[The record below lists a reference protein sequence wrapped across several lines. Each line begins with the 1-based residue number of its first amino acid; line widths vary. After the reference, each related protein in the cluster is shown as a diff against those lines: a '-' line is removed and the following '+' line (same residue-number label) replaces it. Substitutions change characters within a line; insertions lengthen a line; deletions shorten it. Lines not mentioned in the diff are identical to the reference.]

1 MEFNSLLAWKTEG
14 IRLSFFTITA
24 GIDHSK
30 WWEFFTGHV
39 PENTSSKP
47 AMGEFVYAG
56 PYGIGVLELRILPD
70 RVDWVYGTN
79 ILIAQDNASIRT
91 FNDELRFIL
100 DGLNSWMRNYSG
112 KYSRLAFGT
121 TLLNEVPDKRTGYIQ
136 LNELLPFM
144 KISLDSWSDFYLQ
157 FNKPTIINRS
167 NGDSFNL
174 NRLVNYS
181 AVHMQMMNF
190 TSGSLIPIVNNY
202 TRIDFDINTSHE
214 VTQDFNNDDV
224 FHLLDKLTDVVD
236 AVKSAS
242 EA

>member
-1 MEFNSLLAWKTEG
+1 MEFNSLLAWKAEG

-30 WWEFFTGHV
+30 WWEFFTGHT

-47 AMGEFVYAG
+47 AMGEFVYGG
-56 PYGIGVLELRILPD
+56 PYGAGVLELRILPD

-79 ILIAQDNASIRT
+79 ILIAQEYATNGVFT
-91 FNDELRFIL
+91 DELKFIL
-100 DGLNSWMRNYSG
+100 NGLNSWMMKYSG
-112 KYSRLAFGT
+112 NYSRLAFGT
-121 TLLNEVPDKRTGYIQ
+121 TLLNEVKDKKAGYLQ

-144 KISLDSWSDFYLQ
+144 RISLDSWSDFYLQ
-157 FNKPTIINRS
+157 FNKPAKISRS
-167 NGDSFNL
+167 NGDSFSL

-181 AVHMQMMNF
+181 TVHMQMMNF
-190 TSGSLIPIVNNY
+190 TSGSLVPFTNHY

-214 VTQDFNNDDV
+214 VTKDFNNDDV
-224 FHLLDKLTDVVD
+224 LHLLDKLTDIVG